1 MSEPS
6 TPGPASGSPAP
17 GPAPAPAAAAA
28 PAAAPRRRRRSWLG
42 WTLGLLIP
50 LLLVAGVLLA
60 LVSAVTTATGTARLL
75 AWLPKVTVTEPDGPL
90 LGDFSARR
98 IVVDLGSAEHPD
110 DRIVLERPAWRG
122 LQLRRSALPG
132 ILARLEWQDISVER
146 IEVVSTPSA
155 EPGPPMQPPQT
166 LRLPVLLRVERLTVG
181 ELQLPGLDEPLRG
194 LQARVDLG
202 GEHGERHRID
212 QLQLDWGRLR
222 LQGEAGVL
230 SDAPLTTEARL
241 ILAQRVPAA
250 DGELAWSAQAQ
261 ADGPLAR
268 LQVVATVRAQGQS
281 LDAQAVVTPFAAQ
294 PVDRLDAAL
303 KAFDLA
309 AFSDAA
315 PRTALSGDVRVALRS
330 AGSSPGAGSGLPLD
344 VAIRLDNPLADR
356 WDLQRLPVRRLE
368 VQAQGRAG
376 DPEQGVSL
384 ERLRLELGTA
394 RAPGG
399 VVTGSARWL
408 PQRWQADLTL
418 DGLQP
423 AQLDQR
429 APGVTLSGPV
439 NLAAAPAG
447 TPTPMADWPIDLKA
461 DLRGQVPT
469 NGERRAVALQLEGR
483 VAPGSAS
490 LTRLRATSGDA
501 TLDATGAWTATAQ
514 GGHAIQL
521 SSRWQALDPA
531 LWWPGPAGSP
541 WRTQAHRLTGQAEAD
556 LTWRPTPPAATR
568 GATAAPAWSRVGG
581 TLQLALRDSRIA
593 GLPLSAELQAE
604 GGASG
609 LVSKGQLTLAEQRLA
624 WQGRLAPAGGAAGNA
639 PADSAMSF
647 ELEAPALERLAP
659 LLGWWVERPQ
669 PGGRLSARGEVSG
682 RWEQLAATG
691 QASGSDLRWAD
702 TRVGS
707 LDGRWALALPARA
720 SQSVS
725 LRLGD
730 IQLGS
735 RRVPALTLALTG
747 TGLAHELRLSGAAPF
762 TAPWS
767 RQGAT
772 EPTGAAPA
780 AAAPATP
787 RGDAARL
794 ELTLRGGVTTPAADS
809 LLTDLSGWK
818 GVLELL
824 EFGPAPVATARATAA
839 VPWLS
844 VRDVA
849 AEWQRGRPAEPRVPA
864 LPQRLA
870 LSEGRALL
878 QASGQRATV
887 RWSRIVWQE
896 ATASA
901 PGVLEARA
909 ELEPLAVAP
918 LLRELQPNF
927 GWSGDLQ
934 MTASVNLRSA
944 PTFSAE
950 VELARVGG
958 DLQIEEA
965 GLVERLGL
973 SELRLSLAARDG
985 TWRFTQAMAGSNLG
999 TVRGEQ
1005 IVRTDPQD
1013 WWPRPEAGLG
1023 GSIEVKVD
1031 NLATWAAWVPAGWR
1045 LGGQL
1050 QAQARVGGRVG
1061 APEYTGEVRGRDL
1074 TARNVLAGVHLRDG
1088 EVHIRL
1094 DGPTARIETLR
1105 ASAGEG
1111 TARVEGGAS
1120 FGAEPRAELR
1130 LLADRFALLSR
1141 VDRRVT
1147 ASGQA
1152 QVRLDASTVQA
1163 EGRFKVD
1170 EGLYDI
1176 SRSDAPSLSDDV
1188 VVHRTD
1194 EPPAPSQA
1202 GTRPPVRRNV
1212 SLNLALDLG
1221 ERFRL
1226 KGRGLDTRL
1235 TGDLRLT
1242 TPGGRMTLVGDI
1254 RTVDGTYAAYG
1265 QKLTIDRGVIS
1276 FVGTPDNPRLDI
1288 EATRPNTDIRV
1299 GVAVGG
1305 TAQSPRVRLFSEPE
1319 MSDTDKLSWLVL
1331 GRAPGQLGRTESALL
1346 QRAVLAL
1353 LAGEGDSPTAE
1364 LSSTLGLDQLSIRQN
1379 EAGGVSETIVSVG
1392 RQISQRWYVGYE
1404 RSLNATAGSWQLIYR
1419 VAQRFTVRGQAGAD
1433 NSVDL
1438 IWTWRW

>member
-1 MSEPS
+1 M
-6 TPGPASGSPAP
+6 
-17 GPAPAPAAAAA
+17 
-28 PAAAPRRRRRSWLG
+28 
-42 WTLGLLIP
+42 
-50 LLLVAGVLLA
+50 LVAGLLLA

-110 DRIVLERPAWRG
+110 ERIVLERPAWRG
-122 LQLRRSALPG
+122 LQLSRSALPG
-132 ILARLEWQDISVER
+132 ILARLEWQSLSVER
-146 IEVVSTPSA
+146 IEVVTTPSA
-155 EPGPPMQPPQT
+155 EPDPPLQPPQT
-166 LRLPVLLRVERLTVG
+166 LRLPVLLRVERLSIG
-181 ELQLPGLDEPLRG
+181 ELLLPGLGEPLRG

-202 GEHGERHRID
+202 GDNGERHRID
-212 QLQLDWGRLR
+212 QLEVDWGRLR

-230 SDAPLTTEARL
+230 SDAPLTTQARVA
-241 ILAQRVPAA
+241 IAQRVPAA
-250 DGELAWSAQAQ
+250 DGELGWSAQAQ

-268 LQVVATVRAQGQS
+268 LQVGATVRAQGQS

-294 PVDRLDAAL
+294 PVDQLDAAL

-330 AGSSPGAGSGLPLD
+330 DAGNPGTGSGLPLD
-344 VAIRLDNPLADR
+344 VTIRLDNPLADR

-368 VQAQGRAG
+368 AQAQGRAG
-376 DPEQGVSL
+376 DPDEGVL
-384 ERLRLELGTA
+384 LDRLRLELGTA

-399 VVTGSARWL
+399 VVTGSGRWL

-423 AQLDQR
+423 GQLDER
-429 APGVTLSGPV
+429 APAVTLSGPV
-439 NLAAAPAG
+439 NLVAAPTPGAAASSAPPAG
-447 TPTPMADWPIDLKA
+447 AGSTVPPMSDWPIELKA

-469 NGERRAVALQLEGR
+469 AGERRTVTLQLEGR
-483 VAPGSAS
+483 VSAGSAS
-490 LTRLRATSGDA
+490 LTRLRAASGDA
-501 TLDATGAWTATAQ
+501 TLDATGAWAATAR
-514 GGHAIQL
+514 GGHAVQL
-521 SSRWQALDPA
+521 SSRWQAFDPA

-541 WRTQAHRLTGQAEAD
+541 WRTQTHRLTGQAEAD
-556 LTWRPTPPAATR
+556 LTWQPAPASSAGTRTAGTP
-568 GATAAPAWSRVGG
+568 PAWSRIGG
-581 TLQLALRDSRIA
+581 KLQLALRDSRIA
-593 GLPLSAELQAE
+593 GLPLEGELQAE
-604 GGASG
+604 GATSG
-609 LVSKGQLTLAEQRLA
+609 LVSQGRLTLADQRLA
-624 WQGRLAPAGGAAGNA
+624 WQGRLMHGGSSPGSA
-639 PADSAMSF
+639 PADSAMSV
-647 ELEAPALERLAP
+647 EIEAPALERLAP
-659 LLGWWVERPQ
+659 LLSWWVERPQ

-691 QASGSDLRWAD
+691 QASASDLRWAD

-707 LDGRWALALPARA
+707 LEGRWALALPARA
-720 SQSVS
+720 NQSAT

-730 IQLGS
+730 VQLGT
-735 RRVPALTLALTG
+735 RRVPTATLTLSG
-747 TGLAHELRLSGAAPF
+747 TGLAHELRLTGATPFAAP
-762 TAPWS
+762 WG
-767 RQGAT
+767 RQGAASAPST
-772 EPTGAAPA
+772 RPSAAGTGAPPAPTP
-780 AAAPATP
+780 APTP
-787 RGDAARL
+787 TPAKEESAQL
-794 ELTLRGGVTTPAADS
+794 ELTLRGGVSAPQADS
-809 LLTDLSGWK
+809 LLTDLTGWK
-818 GVLELL
+818 GGLEQL
-824 EFGPAPVATARATAA
+824 EVGPAPVAAARAQTPA
-839 VPWLS
+839 PWLS
-844 VRDVA
+844 VRDVG
-849 AEWQRGRPAEPRVPA
+849 AEWQRGRPGDARTPA
-864 LPQRLA
+864 LPQRLS
-870 LSEGRALL
+870 LTEGRALL

-896 ATASA
+896 AIAGA

-944 PTFSAE
+944 PTFSAD
-950 VELARVGG
+950 VELARTGG

-973 SELRLSLAARDG
+973 SELRLALTAREG
-985 TWRFTQAMAGSNLG
+985 TWRFTQAVTGSNLG
-999 TVRGEQ
+999 TVQGEQ
-1005 IVRTDPQD
+1005 IVRTDTQAM
-1013 WWPRPEAGLG
+1013 WPRPDASLDGR
-1023 GSIEVKVD
+1023 IEVKVD

-1050 QAQARVGGRVG
+1050 QAQARVGGRMG

-1074 TARNVLAGVHLRDG
+1074 TARNMLAGVHLRDG
-1088 EVHIRL
+1088 EVDIRL

-1130 LLADRFALLSR
+1130 LVAERFALLSR

-1152 QVRLDASTVQA
+1152 QVKLDATSFQA

-1188 VVHRTD
+1188 VVRRTD
-1194 EPPAPSQA
+1194 EPPASSQDSA
-1202 GTRPPVRRNV
+1202 RPPVRRNV

-1235 TGDLRLT
+1235 AGDLRLT

-1364 LSSTLGLDQLSIRQN
+1364 LSSTLGLDQLSIRQD
-1379 EAGGVSETIVSVG
+1379 EAGGVSETIVSLG

-1419 VAQRFTVRGQAGAD
+1419 VAQRFTVRAQAGAD

>member
-1 MSEPS
+1 M
-6 TPGPASGSPAP
+6 A
-17 GPAPAPAAAAA
+17 
-28 PAAAPRRRRRSWLG
+28 
-42 WTLGLLIP
+42 GL
-50 LLLVAGVLLA
+50 LLA

-98 IVVDLGSAEHPD
+98 IVVDIGSAEHPD

-122 LQLRRSALPG
+122 LQLSRSALPG
-132 ILARLEWQDISVER
+132 ILARLEWQSVSVDR

-155 EPGPPMQPPQT
+155 EPGPPLQPPQS
-166 LRLPVLLRVERLTVG
+166 LRLPVLLRVERLSVG

-202 GEHGERHRID
+202 GDNGERHRID
-212 QLQLDWGRLR
+212 QLQVDWGRLR

-230 SDAPLTTEARL
+230 SDTPLTAQARVA
-241 ILAQRVPAA
+241 IAQRVPAA

-268 LQVVATVRAQGQS
+268 LQVGATVRAQGQS

-294 PVDRLDAAL
+294 PVDQLDAAL

-330 AGSSPGAGSGLPLD
+330 DARSAGTGSGLPLD
-344 VAIRLDNPLADR
+344 LAVRLDNALADR

-368 VQAQGRAG
+368 AQAQGRAG
-376 DPEQGVSL
+376 DPDEGVL
-384 ERLRLELGTA
+384 LDRLRLELGTA
-394 RAPGG
+394 RASGG
-399 VVTGSARWL
+399 VVTGHARWL

-423 AQLDQR
+423 AQLDER
-429 APGVTLSGPV
+429 APALTLSGPV
-439 NLAAAPAG
+439 NLVAAPPPGAAASSAPPAG
-447 TPTPMADWPIDLKA
+447 AGSTVPPASPPMSAWPIDLKA

-469 NGERRAVALQLEGR
+469 AGERRAVTLQLEGR
-483 VAPGSAS
+483 VSAGSAS
-490 LTRLRATSGDA
+490 LTRLRAASGDA
-501 TLDATGAWTATAQ
+501 TLDASGAWAPTPQ
-514 GGHAIQL
+514 GGHVVQL
-521 SSRWQALDPA
+521 SSRWQAFDPA
-531 LWWPGPAGSP
+531 LWWPGPAGTP
-541 WRTQAHRLTGQAEAD
+541 WRTQTHRLTGQAEAD
-556 LTWRPTPPAATR
+556 LTWQPAPAASAGTR
-568 GATAAPAWSRVGG
+568 SAGTPPAWSRIGG
-581 TLQLALRDSRIA
+581 KLQLALRDSRIA
-593 GLPLSAELQAE
+593 GLPLEGELQAE
-604 GGASG
+604 GAPSG
-609 LVSKGQLTLAEQRLA
+609 LVSQGRLTLAEQRLA
-624 WQGRLAPAGGAAGNA
+624 WQGRLVHAGNSTRGA

-647 ELEAPALERLAP
+647 EVEAPALDRLAP
-659 LLGWWVERPQ
+659 LLSWWVERPQ

-682 RWEQLAATG
+682 RWEELAATG
-691 QASGSDLRWAD
+691 QASAGDLRWGD

-707 LDGRWALALPARA
+707 LEGRWALALPARA
-720 SQSVS
+720 NQSAT

-730 IQLGS
+730 LLLGT
-735 RRVPALTLALTG
+735 RRVPTATLTLSG
-747 TGLAHELRLSGAAPF
+747 TGLAHELRLTGATPFAAP
-762 TAPWS
+762 WG
-767 RQGAT
+767 RQGAASAPASAPT
-772 EPTGAAPA
+772 AAGTGATP
-780 AAAPATP
+780 APATEES
-787 RGDAARL
+787 AQL
-794 ELTLRGGVTTPAADS
+794 ELTLRGGVSAPQADS
-809 LLTDLSGWK
+809 LLTDLTGWK
-818 GVLELL
+818 GTLEKL
-824 EFGPAPVATARATAA
+824 EVGPAPVAAARAQATA
-839 VPWLS
+839 PWLS
-844 VRDVA
+844 LRDVG
-849 AEWQRGRPAEPRVPA
+849 AEWQRGRSADTRTPA
-864 LPQRLA
+864 LPQRLT
-870 LSEGRALL
+870 LTEGRALL
-878 QASGQRATV
+878 QASGQRAAV
-887 RWSRIVWQE
+887 RWSRIVWQP
-896 ATASA
+896 ATADTA
-901 PGVLEARA
+901 GVLEARA

-944 PTFSAE
+944 PTFSAD
-950 VELARVGG
+950 VELARVSG

-973 SELRLSLAARDG
+973 GELRLALAARDG
-985 TWRFTQAMAGSNLG
+985 TWRFTQTMAGSNLG

-1005 IVRTDPQD
+1005 VVRTDAQD
-1013 WWPRPEAGLG
+1013 WWPRADARLD

-1031 NLATWAAWVPAGWR
+1031 NLAAWVAWVPAGWR

-1050 QAQARVGGRVG
+1050 QAQARVGGRMG

-1074 TARNVLAGVHLRDG
+1074 TARNLLAGVHLRDG

-1105 ASAGEG
+1105 ASAGDG
-1111 TARVEGGAS
+1111 TARLEGGAS

-1130 LLADRFALLSR
+1130 LVADRFALLSR

-1152 QVRLDASTVQA
+1152 QVKLDASTVQA

-1188 VVHRTD
+1188 VVRRTD
-1194 EPPAPSQA
+1194 EPPASSQEGA
-1202 GTRPPVRRNV
+1202 RPPVRRNV

-1235 TGDLRLT
+1235 AGDLRLT

-1364 LSSTLGLDQLSIRQN
+1364 LSSTLGLDQLSIRQDD
-1379 EAGGVSETIVSVG
+1379 AGGVSETIVSLG

-1419 VAQRFTVRGQAGAD
+1419 VAQRFTVRAQAGAD